1 MLEHGAKTPAGG
13 SITLHLVGPIH
24 TPMTGE
30 EASLLGVLAR
40 TCSQEPICS
49 RARKNLSLPGRSI
62 TPHRGLYPWLLTM
75 TTHVLLHSAHRRTTL
90 AARSRLHRRRT
101 WTASHQA
108 LGGGAQG
115 PGFDNTIVGTLQTAM
130 QTATRLRRHHPVH
143 STRRRPAA
151 GSCRLQDCSAWG
163 LAGFYYAICCTL
175 QRMGVRRIRRQHL
188 LHSAGRRPA
197 AGFGRLPSCSTL
209 GVPAPTTPC
218 CVICWQLSSIRLRLA
233 VAPHCTMGVPPTAL
247 YAPPF
252 KALELDHNLPY
263 VLNPSH
269 GPNTYTCSPL
279 WRIHPQPGLAALI
292 LSAAID

>member
-1 MLEHGAKTPAGG
+1 MAVDNDHAR
-13 SITLHLVGPIH
+13 
-24 TPMTGE
+24 
-30 EASLLGVLAR
+30 AS
-40 TCSQEPICS
+40 P
-49 RARKNLSLPGRSI
+49 LSSPTDYAGRSI
-62 TPHRGLYPWLLTM
+62 TAASTTDLDGFSSGAGRGRAGAWLRQ
-75 TTHVLLHSAHRRTTL
+75 HHRRHPSDRHADRHPTSTTPSC
-90 AARSRLHRRRT
+90 AFHAPPSGSRLRPV
-101 WTASHQA
+101 A
-108 LGGGAQG
+108 LLLRAGGAR
-115 PGFDNTIVGTLQTAM
+115 
-130 QTATRLRRHHPVH
+130 RLRVHHLLL
-143 STRRRPAA
+143 SAGRRPAA

-218 CVICWQLSSIRLRLA
+218 CVICWQLSSNRLRLA

-247 YAPPF
+247 YAPPPP
-252 KALELDHNLPY
+252 ALEPDHNLPY

-292 LSAAID
+292 LSAAKD